1 MRELELLAKEY
12 ATLPSTYYLNVVETD
27 FASDFIYVLEF
38 LTAILKFN
46 VFLFFGVLV
55 DRQR

>member
-27 FASDFIYVLEF
+27 LASDFIYVLEF

-46 VFLFFGVLV
+46 EFFIFWCVG
-55 DRQR
+55 R